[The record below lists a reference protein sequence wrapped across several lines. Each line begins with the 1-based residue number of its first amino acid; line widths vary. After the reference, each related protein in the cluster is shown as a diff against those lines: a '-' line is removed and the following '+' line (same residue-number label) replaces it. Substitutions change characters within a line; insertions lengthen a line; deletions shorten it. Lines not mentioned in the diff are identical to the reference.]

1 MHIGVYKHRP
11 DVQAVIH
18 THQTFA
24 SLLAIINR
32 SIPALFDEIIVE
44 IGHVVEVIP
53 YAFSGSEE
61 LVQNVISRLGNGCH
75 CYIIQNHGALCLGAN
90 MNSAL
95 KNTELLENVAKVYYY
110 ALIAGQEITT
120 LPSSAIDHFAEMR
133 KLRF

>member
-1 MHIGVYKHRP
+1 
-11 DVQAVIH
+11 
-18 THQTFA
+18 
-24 SLLAIINR
+24 
-32 SIPALFDEIIVE
+32 
-44 IGHVVEVIP
+44 
-53 YAFSGSEE
+53 
-61 LVQNVISRLGNGCH
+61 
-75 CYIIQNHGALCLGAN
+75 